1 MHCTLVP
8 PYILQALARQEDP
21 VVRDAAIRTLGL
33 ERTFAVNRVLR
44 DRERQRTVRTAAPVL
59 ARLSRLISDAH
70 GEEDLPGDLVRREG
84 DAASAD
90 PAVNEA
96 YDGLG
101 ATWRLYKDVYDRNSI
116 DDLGMDLDGTVH
128 FSQQYDNAYWD
139 GERMVFGDGDGVLFN
154 RFTVALDVI
163 GHELTHGVTG
173 ATADLEYR
181 NQSGAL
187 NESLSDVF
195 GSLVKQ
201 HALGQTAEEAD
212 WLIGAGLLADGVQGV
227 ALRSMRAPGTAY
239 DDPQLGGRDP
249 QPDHM
254 DGYVTTT
261 SDNGGV
267 HINSGIPN
275 HAFYLVATA
284 FGGFAWE
291 RAGRIWYAAL
301 TGGQLQP
308 TATFPQ
314 FAQLTVATADRLFG
328 AEARKAVAEAWL
340 GVGLVTS

>member
-33 ERTFAVNRVLR
+33 ERTFAVSRVLR
-44 DRERQRTVRTAAPVL
+44 DRERQQAVRTAAPVL

-84 DAASAD
+84 DAASD
-90 PAVNEA
+90 DVAVNEA

-139 GERMVFGDGDGVLFN
+139 GERMVFGDGDGVLFE
-154 RFTVALDVI
+154 RFTIALDVI

-201 HALGQTAEEAD
+201 YALGQTAEEAD

-227 ALRSMRAPGTAY
+227 ALRSMKAPGTAY
-239 DDPQLGGRDP
+239 DDPRLGGRDP
-249 QPDHM
+249 QPAHVRD
-254 DGYVTTT
+254 YLRTA

-267 HINSGIPN
+267 HTNSGIPN
-275 HAFYLVATA
+275 RAFHLAAVAL
-284 FGGFAWE
+284 GGHAWE
-291 RAGRIWYAAL
+291 RAGRIWYAVL
-301 TGGQLQP
+301 TGGALQP

-328 AEARKAVAEAWL
+328 AEARKAVAEAWIE
-340 GVGLVTS
+340 VGLGTS

>member
-33 ERTFAVNRVLR
+33 ERTFAVSRVLR
-44 DRERQRTVRTAAPVL
+44 DRERQRAVRTAAPVL

-84 DAASAD
+84 DAASD
-90 PAVNEA
+90 DVAVNEA

-139 GERMVFGDGDGVLFN
+139 GERMVFGDGDGVLFE
-154 RFTVALDVI
+154 RFTIALDVI

-201 HALGQTAEEAD
+201 YALGQTAEEAD

-227 ALRSMRAPGTAY
+227 ALRSMKAPGTAY
-239 DDPQLGGRDP
+239 DDPRLGGRDP
-249 QPDHM
+249 QPAHVRD
-254 DGYVTTT
+254 YLRTA

-267 HINSGIPN
+267 HTNSGIPN
-275 HAFYLVATA
+275 RAFHLAAVAL
-284 FGGFAWE
+284 GGHAWE
-291 RAGRIWYAAL
+291 RAGRIWYAVL
-301 TGGQLQP
+301 TGGALQP

-328 AEARKAVAEAWL
+328 AEARKAVAEAWIE
-340 GVGLVTS
+340 VGLGTS